1 MYRKRWTVKA
11 LRMDLRYNGDLT
23 YWRAPALANMICILF
38 FSLMLHEEAVHSS
51 RLVETDAFQE
61 WPTLDSSHYFDTT
74 TPSNVTGL
82 VGETVELLCKVKNRG
97 NKTVSWV
104 RHRDIHLLTVNYYIY
119 TSDQRIQSIHNPN
132 TEEWILKIL
141 NPQKKDSGIYEC
153 QVSTTPPTSR
163 RVYLTVVEPET
174 EIAGGPDLFINKY
187 STINLTCLVKYAPD
201 PPSTIVWSHNHEP
214 INFDSPKGGISLI
227 TEKGPVTSSRLLI
240 QKATEKDSGLYTCAP
255 NNTRQNSVRVHIVN
269 EHPAAMH
276 HGSGDRTAAT
286 LLPLVLLLF
295 AII

>member
-201 PPSTIVWSHNHEP
+201 PPSTIVWSHNHEVRS
-214 INFDSPKGGISLI
+214 IHKTALFAFG
-227 TEKGPVTSSRLLI
+227 VTSASIQRSRR
-240 QKATEKDSGLYTCAP
+240 C
-255 NNTRQNSVRVHIVN
+255 N
-269 EHPAAMH
+269 
-276 HGSGDRTAAT
+276 
-286 LLPLVLLLF
+286 
-295 AII
+295 